1 MEFSQDEV
9 RRGLA
14 DARRAQ
20 DDALPRWREALTR
33 VFDPSAKF
41 SAEAKRQVLGLPD
54 RRSFLRVGGMTVAMT
69 AVIAACGGKKDEPV
83 PLTGGPPT
91 SSERTGLL
99 TPGQELDVTFL
110 RTAQSVEVLAVET
123 YQTALDSGLLTT
135 PTLADTIRLFQDQ
148 HREHAGLLSAT
159 TIDAGGTPYDE
170 PNSYLAEQV
179 VAPAVAELTDESSV
193 VALAL
198 ELENTAAQTYVFAAE
213 VLSVPA
219 LRQAIMSIGGVEAR
233 HVSVLYTVQEQPP
246 VPFAF
251 MPARARVPADGYV
264 PPDGPLTPTT
274 PPPGSGDESTGTTTA
289 RSAAPSGTAAN

>member
-14 DARRAQ
+14 DVRRAQ

-33 VFDPSAKF
+33 VFDPSARH
-41 SAEAKRQVLGLPD
+41 SEAAKRQVLGLPD
-54 RRSFLRVGGMTVAMT
+54 RRSFLRVGGMTVAMS
-69 AVIAACGGKKDEPV
+69 AVIAACGKKKDESV
-83 PLTGGPPT
+83 PFTGSPPT
-91 SSERTGLL
+91 SGRTGLL

-110 RTAQSVEVLAVET
+110 RTAQSVEVLAVDT

-135 PTLADTIRLFQDQ
+135 PALADTVRLFQEQ

-159 TIDAGGTPYDE
+159 TIDAGGTPYDQ
-170 PNSYLAEQV
+170 PNSYLAAQV
-179 VAPAVAELTDESSV
+179 VDPAVAEMTDESTV
-193 VALAL
+193 IALAL

-219 LRQAIMSIGGVEAR
+219 LRQGIMSIGGVEAR
-233 HVSVLYTVQEQPP
+233 HISVLYTAQEQPP

-251 MPARARVPADGYV
+251 MPARARVPADGYIA
-264 PPDGPLTPTT
+264 PDGPLTPTT
-274 PPPGSGDESTGTTTA
+274 PPPTTEDQSTATT
-289 RSAAPSGTAAN
+289 RAAGAATTGTAAN